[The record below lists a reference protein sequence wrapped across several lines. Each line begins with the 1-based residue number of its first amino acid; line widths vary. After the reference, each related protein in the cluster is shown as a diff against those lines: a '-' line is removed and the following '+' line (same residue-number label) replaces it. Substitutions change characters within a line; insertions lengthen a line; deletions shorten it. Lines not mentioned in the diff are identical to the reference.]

1 MDNSGVRQD
10 AGMTIPYG
18 AWPSPI
24 SAADRAR
31 GSLSLSFPGVVG
43 GDVWWTEGRP
53 DESGRQAIV
62 RTGADGRPVDLLPP
76 PWNARTRVHEYGGRS
91 WLAVPPSSGAGV
103 PHGSAGAGVPHG
115 SAGAG
120 APHGSAGAGAPHGSD
135 GYALVFAN
143 YADQRLYRLDPGA
156 AEPVPITPEPAS
168 PAAERYAD
176 LTLTPDGS
184 EIWCVR
190 ESHADGA
197 VSRAL
202 VAVPV
207 RGGAPRVLLRDGH
220 FLAHPRISPD
230 GRRLAWLTWD
240 HPRMPWD
247 GTELRVADLGADGS
261 VGQPRTVLGGPAES
275 VLQPEWAGPGTLYA
289 LSDRSGWWNLYELPA
304 GGGEPRP
311 LCPREEEFGGP
322 LWQLGNTWYAPLA
335 DGRIAVRHGTDTYRV
350 GLLDPATG
358 DLADLD
364 LPYTTWAGL
373 TGDGSTL
380 TAVVASPRS
389 GTQLLR
395 FDPATGGVTVPR
407 RAAERLP
414 DPAYLPVPRSRVVPG
429 PGGRDVHVHV
439 YPPTH
444 PTARAPEGERP
455 PYLVHIHGGPTSQ
468 SMAELNVGIAYYTSR
483 GLGVLDV
490 NYGGSTGYG
499 REYRQRLR
507 GQWGVVDVEDA
518 VAAALAL
525 AETGEAD
532 PDRLAISGGSAGG
545 WTALAALVG
554 TDVFACGT
562 SYFGVA
568 ELEQFAADT
577 HDFESRYLDG
587 LVGPLPEA
595 RAVYVQRAPLSHVDD
610 LSCPVLLLQGA
621 EDKVVPPSQAEMFVA
636 ALARKGIP
644 YAYLLFEGEG
654 HGFRKAETII
664 AAAEAEMSFY
674 GQVMGF
680 DPPGIPK
687 LELSTG

>member
-103 PHGSAGAGVPHG
+103 PHGSAGAG
-115 SAGAG
+115 AQD
-120 APHGSAGAGAPHGSD
+120 GSAGAGAPHGSD

-168 PAAERYAD
+168 PAAGRYAD

-190 ESHADGA
+190 ESQADGA

-207 RGGAPRVLLRDGH
+207 GGGAPRVLLRDGH

-275 VLQPEWAGPGTLYA
+275 ELQPEWAGPGMLYA

-322 LWQLGNTWYAPLA
+322 LWQLGNSWYAPLA

-507 GQWGVVDVEDA
+507 GRLDRPGRAGRHRRVRLRHVLLRGGRAGA
-518 VAAALAL
+518 VRRGHPRLRVPLPGRAGRAAAR
-525 AETGEAD
+525 G
-532 PDRLAISGGSAGG
+532 AGG
-545 WTALAALVG
+545 VRATGAAVTRGRPVLPGAAAAGRRGQGGASEPGGDVRRGAGQEGDPVRVPALRGGGARVPQG
-554 TDVFACGT
+554 GDDHRGGGGRDVVLRPG
-562 SYFGVA
+562 
-568 ELEQFAADT
+568 
-577 HDFESRYLDG
+577 DG
-587 LVGPLPEA
+587 LRPTRDTEAGAVHGVTPRPLGA
-595 RAVYVQRAPLSHVDD
+595 ARGGCWCRAVRAAGR
-610 LSCPVLLLQGA
+610 GA
-621 EDKVVPPSQAEMFVA
+621 G
-636 ALARKGIP
+636 ARC
-644 YAYLLFEGEG
+644 AC
-654 HGFRKAETII
+654 
-664 AAAEAEMSFY
+664 AAAT
-674 GQVMGF
+674 
-680 DPPGIPK
+680 PGGCRP
-687 LELSTG
+687 GAA